1 MIFADKCDILNF
13 GKFAFKEI
21 KWAMTEKRLLKDTL
35 LFEKKNKISGG
46 IYHKMQVDIA
56 YNSNH
61 IEGSRLSHEQTRYI
75 FETHSIDGTAFVNDV
90 FEAANHFKCFD
101 LVLDTVNEPLTEEYI
116 KKLHFTLKNGLMT
129 DNASEAVI
137 GDYKKYANIVGGT
150 ETVRP
155 ENVHQAMMTLLKKY
169 QGSEQL
175 DLYDIA
181 EFHSEFEKIHPFY
194 DGNGRVGRLIILKMC
209 LENNIVPFYI
219 NEDSKL
225 FYYKGLKEWQLYNKP
240 NRLLDVFLSMQD
252 DMKRILDY
260 FEIEYEQAEP
270 AANRSIVCL

>member
-1 MIFADKCDILNF
+1 
-13 GKFAFKEI
+13 
-21 KWAMTEKRLLKDTL
+21 MTEKRLLKDTL

-46 IYHKMQVDIA
+46 IYHKMQVDLA

-75 FETHSIDGTAFVNDV
+75 FETHSIDGTALVNDV
-90 FEAANHFKCFD
+90 FEASNHFKYFD

-116 KKLHFTLKNGLMT
+116 KKLHYTLKSGLIT
-129 DNASEAVI
+129 DNDPEAVI
-137 GDYKKYANIVGGT
+137 GDYKKYANTVGEIKT
-150 ETVRP
+150 AKP
-155 ENVHQAMMTLLKKY
+155 KDVHQSMMTLLEKY
-169 QGSEQL
+169 PNSKRL

-181 EFHSEFEKIHPFY
+181 RFHTEFEMIHPFY

-209 LENNIVPFYI
+209 LANNIVPFYI
-219 NEDSKL
+219 NDENKL
-225 FYYKGLKEWQLYNKP
+225 FYYKGLKEWQLNNKP

-252 DMKRILDY
+252 DMKSVLDY